1 MLKDL
6 CFEVLQACPNECQ
19 FCSSNSSQ
27 NQKTIITFEQFKKT
41 VIHFLNNGGIEEI
54 SISGGE
60 PFLHPNLFE
69 MVEFCK
75 SKGIRTVIF
84 TSGVKK
90 LDDMPSEMIKYI
102 ENKCLTI

>member
-6 CFEVLQACPNECQ
+6 CFEVIQTCPNKCK

-27 NQKTIITFEQFKKT
+27 DKKMKITLEQFKRT
-41 VIHFLNNGGIEEI
+41 VMYFINHGGIEEL

-75 SKGIRTVIF
+75 DKGIRTVIF
-84 TSGVKK
+84 TSG
-90 LDDMPSEMIKYI
+90 IKR
-102 ENKCLTI
+102 ET